1 MPEEINRVIADHLS
15 EYLFALMKIAPMFC
29 WRDLPISDK

>member
-1 MPEEINRVIADHLS
+1 MPEEINRVNGDHLS
-15 EYLFALMKIAPMFC
+15 EYIFALMKIAPMFF